1 MRNISNP
8 EKWSFTPAFIILF
21 VGMIILGVYAS
32 YRWKQRISSPY
43 CLTEEVPYYDEA
55 GVLSD
60 EVKNKIYRINNDY
73 KYDEVQ
79 LGVVVLKSLNGRNM
93 NFVADE
99 VCSDSLLFLEAGQ
112 LILISADEQIY
123 EIINYGNMKKT
134 TKDYEIKTIKDIM
147 LPYFSEQNYNEG
159 IIAGFDEIESKFRKY
174 SKYNIM
180 KELKSRRSY
189 VHPVIPNPNR

>member
-1 MRNISNP
+1 MRSIFKP
-8 EKWSFTPAFIILF
+8 EKWGFAPAFMILLI
-21 VGMIILGVYAS
+21 GMIIFGINAS

-55 GVLSD
+55 GILSD

-79 LGVVVLKSLNGRNM
+79 LGVFVVKSLNGRNM
-93 NFVADE
+93 NFVTHE
-99 VCSDSLLFLEAGQ
+99 ICSDSLLFLEAGQ
-112 LILISADEQIY
+112 LILISVDEQLY
-123 EIINYGNMKKT
+123 EIINYGKMKKT
-134 TKDYEIKTIKDIM
+134 TKDYEIKAIKDIM
-147 LPYFSEQNYNEG
+147 SPYFLEQKYNEG

-180 KELKSRRSY
+180 KELKRRRSY